1 MWNNPHLK
9 TDATDVISQIDKIK
23 AQVDVVA
30 DFIADD
36 VDLNKKKGGGGRRG
50 RMTEEAEDKIMLKDD
65 EAAVRHT
72 RLVVQPSLIKNGKLR
87 DYQLEGLNWLIKLYE
102 SNVNGILAD
111 EMVSSLGL
119 LSYSFSLLLQ

>member
-1 MWNNPHLK
+1 
-9 TDATDVISQIDKIK
+9 
-23 AQVDVVA
+23 VDVVA